1 MTEENKV
8 FPFETPSDPPS
19 HGRGS
24 NGGNAQ
30 ASLENRRLLRVLRPR
45 SLGEEDDRGEQGF
58 PVRERL
64 ASLEAKMDHAA
75 TREDVLAIKVSIE
88 RIEARLEH
96 GVEARMEH
104 VATKEDIQRL
114 KVWVLGGVLGALG
127 LAVVVATGVVTL
139 FT

>member
-1 MTEENKV
+1 MTQENKV
-8 FPFETPSDPPS
+8 FPFETPSDPPN

-24 NGGNAQ
+24 NGGP
-30 ASLENRRLLRVLRPR
+30 SH
-45 SLGEEDDRGEQGF
+45 G
-58 PVRERL
+58 ERL

-88 RIEARLEH
+88 RIEAR
-96 GVEARMEH
+96 MEH
-104 VATKEDIQRL
+104 FATKEDIQRL

-127 LAVVVATGVVTL
+127 LAVVVATGVVKL

>member
-1 MTEENKV
+1 
-8 FPFETPSDPPS
+8 
-19 HGRGS
+19 
-24 NGGNAQ
+24 
-30 ASLENRRLLRVLRPR
+30 
-45 SLGEEDDRGEQGF
+45 
-58 PVRERL
+58 
-64 ASLEAKMDHAA
+64 MDHVA
-75 TREDVLAIKVSIE
+75 TREDVLAVKVSIE

-127 LAVVVATGVVTL
+127 LAVVVATGVVKL